1 MILSHHFFNGYYSK
15 LILLLLVLQANT
27 AYPQNFL
34 SGEIQSCSNQ
44 FVSIYRM
51 KGEKRYLIDSVATDE
66 NGKFRYELP
75 SALQPGMLL
84 LLDEKGKKL
93 KFVYDRHDIQFSL
106 EDMDRLQ
113 TIQFIGSDENEIWF
127 RYLKLRDESNL
138 KLKLLGQL
146 LDAYPQQTAYYK
158 RSEKEYNNLQN
169 NYLSFIKR
177 VNKHHGNSY
186 VYSLIRTDFP
196 TVVPVQRK
204 LTDKKEFLIEHFLD
218 SVDFTDTLLLNSD
231 ILTKKMVDFVALFQ
245 RDELTIN
252 EVQIEFNKALDQILV
267 RAAEK
272 ESMYIFVLEFF
283 IEGFTEMGL
292 STVTDYLS
300 GLPHYKTDCLT
311 QETMLKIEKLVE
323 PFRNVQIG
331 AIAPPI
337 NCNLLDGKPFSLN
350 QVNSKSTIIVFWSVH
365 CPFCLELL
373 PKLKTLKL
381 QHPEIEIVS
390 IIVGKQRDDVEMFI
404 KQEKLDWFHVFD
416 GLNWKSPITD
426 AYKVYGTPTLFLLNE
441 KHQIIA
447 KPMTFQEL
455 DTIIKN

>member
-1 MILSHHFFNGYYSK
+1 MANSHSVFYSIFGK
-15 LILLLLVLQANT
+15 LLLFLLVFQAIT
-27 AYPQNFL
+27 TYSQNIL

-44 FVSIYRM
+44 SLSIYRM
-51 KGEKRYLIDSVATDE
+51 KGEKRFLIDSITTDE
-66 NGKFRYELP
+66 NGKFRYEIP

-84 LLDEKGKKL
+84 LLDEQGKKL
-93 KFVYDRHDIQFSL
+93 KFIYDRHNIQFRL
-106 EDMDRLQ
+106 EEIDKPETL
-113 TIQFIGSDENEIWF
+113 QFIDSDENEIWF
-127 RYLKLRDESNL
+127 AYLKLRDDNNL

-169 NYLSFIKR
+169 KYLSFINR
-177 VNKHHGNSY
+177 VNKHYGNSY
-186 VYSLIRTDFP
+186 AYSLIRTDFP
-196 TVVPVQRK
+196 TVIPVQLK
-204 LTDKKEFLIEHFLD
+204 LTDKKEYLVEHFLD
-218 SVDFTDTLLLNSD
+218 SVNFTDTLLLNSD

-245 RDELTIN
+245 RDELNIN

-267 RAAEK
+267 LAAEE

-300 GLPHYKTDCLT
+300 GLPHYQTDCLD
-311 QETMLKIEKLVE
+311 QETMMKIGKLVE

-337 NCNLLDGKPFSLN
+337 NGTLINGEPFSLN

-390 IIVGKQRDDVEMFI
+390 IIVGKQSDDVESFI
-404 KQEKLDWFHVFD
+404 KQEKLDWIHVFD
-416 GLNWKSPITD
+416 GLNWDSPITD

-455 DTIIKN
+455 ENIINN